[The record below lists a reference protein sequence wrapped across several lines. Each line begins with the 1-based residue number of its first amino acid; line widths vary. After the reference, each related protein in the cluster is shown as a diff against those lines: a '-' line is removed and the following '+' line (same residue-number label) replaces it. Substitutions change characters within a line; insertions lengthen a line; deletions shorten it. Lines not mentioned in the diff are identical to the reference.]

1 MTKRRTE
8 RGPAAERSGNGGS
21 VIAPEGIPFV
31 LVAAGVAAALYFLWP
46 KSLPLAVLGI
56 LLAAFMAWFFRDP
69 ARVPPAEP
77 GAVISPADGRVVYS
91 GECPAGRYSPGPGKK
106 VSVFMSVF
114 DVHVNRAPVSG
125 KVASVRYHPGK
136 FLVASVDKASLENE
150 QNGVEIETPGGRR
163 VSYVQIAGLIAR
175 RIVCDLSEGDTVQ
188 QGQRV
193 GMIRFGSRLDVFL
206 PASATLRVRTGDR
219 VRAGESILGVLP

>member
-1 MTKRRTE
+1 
-8 RGPAAERSGNGGS
+8 

-31 LVAAGVAAALYFLWP
+31 LGAAAATAALYLLWP
-46 KSLPLAVLGI
+46 KSLPPAVFG
-56 LLAAFMAWFFRDP
+56 LLLTAFMAWFFRNP
-69 ARVPPAEP
+69 ERFPPIEP
-77 GAVISPADGRVVYS
+77 GAVISPADGRVVFCGDVPS
-91 GECPAGRYSPGPGKK
+91 GRYNEEPGKK

-125 KVASVRYHPGK
+125 KVVAVRYNPGK
-136 FLVASVDKASLENE
+136 FLAANVDKASLENE
-150 QNGVEIETPGGRR
+150 QNGVVLETAGGRR

-193 GMIRFGSRLDVFL
+193 GMICFGSRVDVLL
-206 PASATLRVRTGDR
+206 PASAVLRVRTGDR